1 MSDIALSLL
10 VLGAIAMCV
19 GAWLAWN
26 KGDRKRAGLMLVL
39 AVIMALNVGI
49 WTIPGPSDTTLA
61 EEARN

>member
-10 VLGAIAMCV
+10 VLGAITMCV